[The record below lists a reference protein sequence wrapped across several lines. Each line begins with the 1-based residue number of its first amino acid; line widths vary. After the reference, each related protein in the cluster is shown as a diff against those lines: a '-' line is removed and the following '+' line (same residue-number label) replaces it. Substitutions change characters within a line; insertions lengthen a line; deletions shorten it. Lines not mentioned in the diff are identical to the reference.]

1 MSYKFGIL
9 GVGKMGSSILRGI
22 IASGVFKKEDI
33 LLNLYTDEEVKT
45 YGDEGF
51 TYVKNDPK
59 RVFELCDL
67 TLLSVKPQVFPEVAK
82 IADELDFNGKGIMS
96 IMAGITISSIE
107 VHFKNAKIIR
117 VMPNTPA
124 LIKKAVATV
133 CSKDINSIYYN
144 QVFDILS
151 SIGVA
156 YPIEESKMDES
167 LALNGSMP
175 AYLELFAKAFIDQ
188 AVKDGIDYETAK
200 KLTCQSIISSAS
212 LILKSDESIDQLI
225 TNVCSKGGTTI
236 AGLEKLYEYKFEE
249 AIYEC
254 SKACANRSRELSK

>member
-133 CSKDINSIYYN
+133 CSKDISSIYYN

-156 YPIEESKMDES
+156 YPIDESKMDES

>member
-82 IADELDFNGKGIMS
+82 IADELDFNGKGIMY

-156 YPIEESKMDES
+156 YPIDESKMDES

>member
-156 YPIEESKMDES
+156 YPIDESKMDES

-200 KLTCQSIISSAS
+200 NLTCQSIISSAS

>member
-107 VHFKNAKIIR
+107 VRFKNAKIIR

-156 YPIEESKMDES
+156 YPIDESKMDES

>member
-33 LLNLYTDEEVKT
+33 LLNLYTEEEVKT

-107 VHFKNAKIIR
+107 VRFKNAKIIR

-156 YPIEESKMDES
+156 YPIDESKMDES

>member
-22 IASGVFKKEDI
+22 ISSGVFKKEDV
-33 LLNLYTDEEVKT
+33 LLNLYTDEEVAL
-45 YGDEGF
+45 YGSEGF
-51 TYVKNDPK
+51 NYVKNDPK
-59 RVFELCDL
+59 KIFESCDL

-82 IADELDFNGKGIMS
+82 IADGLDFDGKGIMS
-96 IMAGITISSIE
+96 IMAGVTISSIE

-133 CSKDINSIYYN
+133 CSKDTNSIYYK
-144 QVFDILS
+144 QVFDVLS

-156 YPIEESKMDES
+156 YPISEDKMDDS

-175 AYLELFAKAFIDQ
+175 AYLELFAKAFIDK

-212 LILKSDESIDQLI
+212 LILESDESIDQLI
-225 TNVCSKGGTTI
+225 KNVCSKGGTTI
-236 AGLEKLYEYKFEE
+236 AGLDKLYEHNFEQ
-249 AIYEC
+249 AIYDC
-254 SKACANRSRELSK
+254 SQACADRSRELSK

>member
-156 YPIEESKMDES
+156 YPIDESKMDES